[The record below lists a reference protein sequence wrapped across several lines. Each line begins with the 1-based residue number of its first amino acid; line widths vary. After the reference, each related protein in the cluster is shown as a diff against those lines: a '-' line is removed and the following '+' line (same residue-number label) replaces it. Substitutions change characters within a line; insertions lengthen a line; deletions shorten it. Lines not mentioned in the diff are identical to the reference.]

1 MIANTWV
8 IKQGRFVAK
17 DERRSKWAI
26 FKKK

>member
-8 IKQGRFVAK
+8 IKEGRFAAK
-17 DERRSKWAI
+17 DGRRSKWAI